1 MLHDID
7 KKILERMR
15 LLEEV
20 DTADRIDGTDRMK
33 RLRQI
38 QSQTGKFLALMF
50 SMAPRGTAIEIGTS
64 AGYST
69 LWLTLA
75 AKKRDQRIITFEL
88 LEDKI
93 KMAKETFHMAGVEHI
108 VELIEGDARELL
120 MNYNDI
126 SFCFLDAEKED
137 YERYYDLI
145 IPKMVKGGVLVAD
158 NAINHK
164 ETLEPMLN
172 KALEDNRVDALI
184 VPIGK
189 GELICRKL

>member
-7 KKILERMR
+7 KKIMERMR